1 MSNLRIGQ
9 GFDAHKIKKGS
20 NNFILGGITIDS
32 DYEIIAHS
40 DGDIISH
47 AITDALL
54 GASNM
59 GDIGELAPSNKENED
74 ISSIFLLKKVV
85 NLLKTKGFEIINIDL
100 TYIGEEPRLTK
111 YKSKIKDSLAQ
122 ALSINSNQISCKAT
136 TTDGLGYEGNLEGVS
151 TQAIVLISKS

>member
-1 MSNLRIGQ
+1 
-9 GFDAHKIKKGS
+9 
-20 NNFILGGITIDS
+20 
-32 DYEIIAHS
+32 
-40 DGDIISH
+40 
-47 AITDALL
+47 
-54 GASNM
+54 M

-122 ALSINSNQISCKAT
+122 AISINSNQISCKAT